1 MTGITDKDLQHF
13 KKHLLYEEKSRATVE
28 KYLRDLRCFQKWL
41 KGKILNK
48 ENVLAYK
55 TKIMSTRK
63 PTTVSSVLSSL
74 NSYFAFAER
83 YECRV
88 KTLKIQKQIF
98 ASVSKELTKTEY
110 ERLLSAALSSK
121 NRRLYLL
128 MQTIC
133 STGIRVSEVQK
144 ITVEALHR
152 EVAEIRCKGKIRQV
166 FLPKKLCR
174 ILLKYA
180 KKQKITSGPVFVK
193 RTGKPLD
200 RGNLKILSTFFDFVS
215 EADLPTFDFEAASGT
230 VPSDPLYRP

>member
-1 MTGITDKDLQHF
+1 
-13 KKHLLYEEKSRATVE
+13 
-28 KYLRDLRCFQKWL
+28 
-41 KGKILNK
+41 
-48 ENVLAYK
+48 
-55 TKIMSTRK
+55 MSTHK
-63 PTTVSSVLSSL
+63 PTAVNSALSSP

-128 MQTIC
+128 IQTIC

-180 KKQKITSGPVFVK
+180 KKQKITSGPVFVT

-215 EADLPTFDFEAASGT
+215 EADLATFDFEAASGT
-230 VPSDPLYRP
+230 VQSKPLYRP